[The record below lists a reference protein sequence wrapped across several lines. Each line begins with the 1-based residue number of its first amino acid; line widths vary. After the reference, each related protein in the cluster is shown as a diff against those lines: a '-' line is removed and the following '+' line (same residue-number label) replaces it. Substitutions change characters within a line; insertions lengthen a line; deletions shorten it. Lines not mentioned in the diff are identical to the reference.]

1 MMKLNNTPNLKKI
14 VDIAANAEYLTVE
27 SNNVE
32 FGLKSTDTL
41 SIQPKDTIFGL
52 EVSTDS
58 AKITFDTTKLKNK
71 SIPINSKEIL
81 DRAIEDYLD
90 QSN

>member
-52 EVSTDS
+52 EVST
-58 AKITFDTTKLKNK
+58 
-71 SIPINSKEIL
+71 E
-81 DRAIEDYLD
+81 
-90 QSN
+90 

>member
-1 MMKLNNTPNLKKI
+1 MKLNNTPNLKKI

-71 SIPINSKEIL
+71 SIPINSQEVL
-81 DRAIEDYLD
+81 DRAIEEYFE
-90 QSN
+90 QTN